1 MNSIRFISLFAL
13 GLVLAWAV
21 QACSGSGPEPINY
34 GHDQCG
40 HCRMTIS
47 DARFGC
53 QLATT
58 KGRAFHFDDVKCM
71 IAFVK
76 AGNVAQE
83 DVAEYYLPDYGHA
96 DKLLPSDG
104 LFFLKSE
111 SLKNPMRG
119 DVAAFAN
126 REDLAQ
132 VQETHGGE
140 ELTWA
145 DLWK

>member
-1 MNSIRFISLFAL
+1 MNIKRLVSLFAL
-13 GLVLAWAV
+13 GVVLALAV
-21 QACSGSGPEPINY
+21 QACGGDGPAPINY

-40 HCRMTIS
+40 HCRMTVS

-58 KGRAFHFDDVKCM
+58 KGRAYNFDDVQCM

-83 DVAEYYLPDYGHA
+83 EVAEYYLPDYSNTN
-96 DKLLPSDG
+96 KLLPSEG
-104 LFFLKSE
+104 LFLLKSE
-111 SLKNPMRG
+111 SLKSPMRG
-119 DVAAFAN
+119 DVAAFAT
-126 REDLAQ
+126 REELAK

>member
-1 MNSIRFISLFAL
+1 
-13 GLVLAWAV
+13 
-21 QACSGSGPEPINY
+21 
-34 GHDQCG
+34 
-40 HCRMTIS
+40 MTVS

-58 KGRAFHFDDVKCM
+58 KGRAYNFDDVQCM
-71 IAFVK
+71 VAFVK

-83 DVAEYYLPDYGHA
+83 EVATYYLPDYTNA

-104 LFFLKSE
+104 LFLLKSE
-111 SLKNPMRG
+111 SLKSPMRG
-119 DVAAFAN
+119 DVAAFAT
-126 REDLAQ
+126 REELAK

-140 ELTWA
+140 ELTWE